1 MTKAGDIPIDVK
13 QKPRV
18 WEKCGCSF
26 VMLKPHERYRH
37 LILVVVDENCG
48 QYIDGKDH
56 SERVKGKFR
65 SFQKD
70 RVVRYDALADEL
82 MRKFGGTWA

>member
-1 MTKAGDIPIDVK
+1 MAKAGDIPLE

-18 WEKCGCSF
+18 WEQCGCCF
-26 VMLKPHERYRH
+26 VLLKPHPKYKH
-37 LILVVVDENCG
+37 LILVVVAENCG
-48 QYIDGKDH
+48 QVIDGKDH
-56 SERVKGKFR
+56 NEREKGKFR